1 MTLAPGT
8 KLGPYEIVSPLG
20 AGGMGEVYRAKD
32 ARLGRDVAV
41 KVLPERLAEDADA
54 LARFERE
61 AKAVAALSHPNILAL
76 HDVGREGRVAYAVM
90 ELLEGETLRQE
101 LASGP
106 LAPRRAV
113 DCGVQIAH
121 GLAAAH
127 EKGIVHRD
135 LKPDNVFV
143 TRDDRVKI
151 LDFGLAKPGA
161 GTVSGSETESPTVSG
176 YTEPGKV
183 MGTVGYMSPEQVRG
197 GAVDQR
203 SDIFSF
209 GSMLYEMLT
218 GRRAFQRE
226 TAAETMT
233 AILNGEPPEPETPG
247 PTIPDA
253 IRPVLRHCLEKKP
266 EKRFQSV
273 RDLAF
278 ALETATA
285 PESGSR
291 AERVAP
297 RESRV
302 NLGWLAAAIL
312 ALAVA
317 LLAVLLVRKPAP
329 AAGDLTRFV
338 ISPPPGH
345 VFFGVVSMSPD
356 ARRILFLLHDDSGR
370 TSIAMR
376 ALDSL
381 EMKRLPGTDD
391 ARGILWS
398 PDGREIGFFHERHLK
413 RMAADGGPVQTVCE
427 SGGAFFGSWGRDG
440 TILFASAFYGPIVAV
455 SASGGTPRPV
465 TVLDSAAGDIGH
477 LNPSF
482 LPDGRHFVYAAINL
496 NPEKTAVFLGS
507 LDSKEHRKLFLADS
521 SAFFAEPGYLLFG
534 RDGAMFAWRFDPK
547 TLALQGDP
555 APVFDR
561 VRVLREDGDL
571 AASTAGNRVVYLS
584 WPGLRRLVWV
594 DRKGTELAT
603 LGDAGGYSDV
613 RISPDGRRVAV
624 ARRDPAHGQ
633 NQDLWV
639 LDANRGTASRVTGDP
654 GEEFDPAWFPD
665 GERLVYVSSRAG
677 FYDLYES
684 PASGGATRTLLQNRQ
699 DKVLPVVAP
708 GGADLLYA
716 LDQVGIGAIFKA
728 PISNPSAATRL
739 TPETGV
745 SELHPAVS
753 PDGRWLAFD
762 SNETGREEVY
772 VRPLSGGPKRQI
784 SIGGGQLPVWNPKG
798 TELFYAARD
807 GRLTSVDVRAAGGG
821 IESSEPQPLFE
832 LALGTTGELP
842 WLRHP
847 YDVSPDGQRFL
858 IIRRSPDVEPDAAV
872 LVTDWTKALRRAS

>member
-1 MTLAPGT
+1 
-8 KLGPYEIVSPLG
+8 
-20 AGGMGEVYRAKD
+20 MGEVYRAKD
-32 ARLGRDVAV
+32 TRLGRDVAV
-41 KVLPERLAEDADA
+41 KVLPERLVEDSDA

-106 LAPRRAV
+106 LSTRRAV
-113 DCGVQIAH
+113 DYGVQIAH

-197 GAVDQR
+197 IAVDQR

-218 GRRAFQRE
+218 GRRAFQRD

-233 AILNGEPPEPETPG
+233 AILKEDPARDDGPGASIPPALE
-247 PTIPDA
+247 
-253 IRPVLRHCLEKKP
+253 PVLRHCLEKKP
-266 EKRFQSV
+266 EKRFQSA

-278 ALETATA
+278 ALETATV
-285 PESGSR
+285 EGTSR

-297 RESRV
+297 RVSRAGI
-302 NLGWLAAAIL
+302 GWAAAAIL
-312 ALAVA
+312 AVAVVFLAG
-317 LLAVLLVRKPAP
+317 VLSRRPAP
-329 AAGDLTRFV
+329 GGGDLTRFL
-338 ISPPPGH
+338 ITPPPGQ
-345 VFFGVVSMSPD
+345 VFFGIVALSPD
-356 ARRILFLLHDDSGR
+356 ARRILFLLYDESGR
-370 TSIAMR
+370 TSVAVR

-381 EMKRLPGTDD
+381 EMKRLPGTED
-391 ARGILWS
+391 ARGMFWS
-398 PDGREIGFFHERHLK
+398 PDGREIAFFSERRLR
-413 RMAADGGPVQTVCE
+413 RMPADGGPVQTLCE
-427 SGGAFFGSWGRDG
+427 SGGAFFGSWSRGG
-440 TILFASAFYGPIVAV
+440 TMIFSPAFYGPIVAV
-455 SASGGTPRPV
+455 SASGGSPHPV
-465 TVLDSAAGDIGH
+465 TAVDSAAGELAH

-482 LPDGRHFVYAAINL
+482 LPDGRHFVYAAINSD
-496 NPEKTAVFLGS
+496 PEKTAVMVGA
-507 LDSKEHRKLFLADS
+507 LDSTERRKLFLADS
-521 SAFFAEPGYLLFG
+521 SAYFAEPDYLLFG
-534 RDGAMFAWRFDPK
+534 RNGAIFACEFDPK
-547 TLALQGDP
+547 TLALKGDP
-555 APVFDR
+555 VPAFDR
-561 VRVLREDGDL
+561 VRVLREDGL
-571 AASTAGNRVVYLS
+571 LSATTAGNRVVYLT
-584 WPGLRRLVWV
+584 WPGQRRLVWV
-594 DRKGTELAT
+594 DRKGRELGT
-603 LGDAGGYSDV
+603 VGDTGGYSDV
-613 RISPDGRRVAV
+613 RVSPDGRRIAV

-633 NQDLWV
+633 NQDVWV
-639 LDANRGTASRVTGDP
+639 LDADRGTASRVTNEP

-665 GERLVYVSSRAG
+665 SERLTYVSSRSG

-684 PASGGATRTLLQNRQ
+684 SANGGDTRVLMQSRE
-699 DKVLPVVAP
+699 DKTLPVISP
-708 GGADLLYA
+708 SGADLVYTV
-716 LDQVGIGAIFKA
+716 DQVGTGATFRA
-728 PISNPSAATRL
+728 PMSNLAAPVRL
-739 TPETGV
+739 TGPKV
-745 SELHPAVS
+745 SELHPAFS
-753 PDGRWLAFD
+753 SDGRWLAFD
-762 SNETGREEVY
+762 SNETGLEEVY

-784 SIGGGQLPVWNPKG
+784 SIGGGQFPVWNPKG
-798 TELFYAARD
+798 SELFYAARD
-807 GRLTSVDVRAAGGG
+807 GRLMSAAMRVSGGG

-872 LVTDWTKALRRAS
+872 LVTDWTKALKRAS